1 MAGELLHLIRDAEKK
16 AEKIEQEA
24 TVESKA
30 VLTRAKETA
39 KRLLQDSTTTKQ
51 VDDANIQS
59 EIQNQITDQKE
70 QLTSKFQEKEE
81 ELKENAVKNRQEAV
95 ETVLKMV
102 LES

>member
-51 VDDANIQS
+51 MDDANIQS

-81 ELKENAVKNRQEAV
+81 DLKENAVKNRQEAV

>member
-30 VLTRAKETA
+30 VLTRAKETT
-39 KRLLQDSTTTKQ
+39 KRLIQDSTTTKQ
-51 VDDANIQS
+51 VDDVNIQS
-59 EIQNQITDQKE
+59 EIQNQISDQKE
-70 QLTSKFQEKEE
+70 QLTSKFREKEE
-81 ELKENAVKNRQEAV
+81 DLKENAVKNRQEAV

>member
-30 VLTRAKETA
+30 VLIRAKETA

-51 VDDANIQS
+51 VDDVNIQS
-59 EIQNQITDQKE
+59 EIQNQISDQKE
-70 QLTSKFQEKEE
+70 QLTSKFREKEE
-81 ELKENAVKNRQEAV
+81 DLKENAVKNRQEAV

>member
-39 KRLLQDSTTTKQ
+39 KRLFQDSTTTKQ

-81 ELKENAVKNRQEAV
+81 EIKENAVKNRQEAV